1 MYRKWRESKGKDGE
15 YIEIIRYPTDSTQ
28 TQDTSKVGL
37 EQRRQSSDSEMLFF
51 PSQRKQV
58 LATKDDAKRDGVSV
72 PVTLAEYCVRTKL
85 PPTDHGSNLLCD
97 DPCDS
102 YNSDD
107 EDELDEDDD
116 DDDDSE
122 GHFYDDNDSGTE
134 DS

>member
-1 MYRKWRESKGKDGE
+1 M
-15 YIEIIRYPTDSTQ
+15 
-28 TQDTSKVGL
+28 
-37 EQRRQSSDSEMLFF
+37 
-51 PSQRKQV
+51 
-58 LATKDDAKRDGVSV
+58 LATKDDAKRDGVNV

-85 PPTDHGSNLLCD
+85 PPTDHGSNFLCD

-116 DDDDSE
+116 DDCE

-134 DS
+134 ES